1 MSPVYVN
8 LLGSV
13 GLLAFWYFSYRWI
26 QRKRL
31 EDPLPPW
38 LRKKKACAL
47 TRRSRHRL
55 RRQHGVIDGEN
66 SETERSVDLVAAL
79 LAEAG
84 EESVTE
90 DTEREDTEE
99 EREDEEEENEART
112 PEVNPIDA
120 EGLSGLARE
129 ACEALKKAL
138 RRHRFL
144 WQRRQRAR
152 MLQHNGPQQFH
163 HAAGFCRVHGLR
175 GFQVSVWLLLT
186 LLWSTGNGVS
196 VRCTYHGTDINI
208 TSNTTSMNCQLN
220 CTCNNTQIYNGPCV
234 GTEARLPL
242 NVTFNQSR
250 RQWHSVMLKFGFQ
263 YHLEGW
269 FPLRVLNESHE
280 TNVTEVHGEVAC
292 FKNDTNITV
301 GQLMLNFTGHSYV
314 LRAVAHTSPFESH
327 VHWEETNATSNITSN
342 VTSLENTTT
351 VMLTLAKYAESD
363 YIFLQDMCPRFLRRT
378 LKLTKKKT
386 RNATFTGTNVT
397 SLPMWTPQ
405 CEGWKYW
412 ITLSMMWRNRRSA
425 LLRAKSRALGHWAL
439 LSICTV
445 AAGSI
450 ALLSLFCILLIGLR
464 RDLLEDFRYICRDEG
479 SSSTKNDVHRIV

>member
-55 RRQHGVIDGEN
+55 RRQHGIIDGEN

-269 FPLRVLNESHE
+269 FPLRVLNESRE
-280 TNVTEVHGEVAC
+280 TNVTEVRGEIAC
-292 FKNDTNITV
+292 FTNDTNVTV

-314 LRAVAHTSPFESH
+314 LQAVAHTSPFESY
-327 VHWEETNATSNITSN
+327 VHWEETNVTSN

-351 VMLTLAKYAESD
+351 VMLILTKYAESD

-378 LKLTKKKT
+378 LRLTKNKK
-386 RNATFTGTNVT
+386 RNSTFTGTNVT
-397 SLPMWTPQ
+397 SLPMWTPE

-412 ITLSMMWRNRRSA
+412 ITLSTMWRNRRSA

-479 SSSTKNDVHRIV
+479 GSSTKNDVHRIV

>member
-144 WQRRQRAR
+144 WQRRRRAQL
-152 MLQHNGPQQFH
+152 LQHNGPQQSH
-163 HAAGFCRVHGLR
+163 HAASFCRVHGLR

-269 FPLRVLNESHE
+269 FPLRVLNESRE
-280 TNVTEVHGEVAC
+280 TNVTEVRGEIAC
-292 FKNDTNITV
+292 FTNDTNVTV

-314 LRAVAHTSPFESH
+314 LQAVAHTSPFESY
-327 VHWEETNATSNITSN
+327 VHWEETNVTSN

-351 VMLTLAKYAESD
+351 VMLILTKYAESD

-378 LKLTKKKT
+378 LRLTKNKK
-386 RNATFTGTNVT
+386 RNSTFTGTNVT
-397 SLPMWTPQ
+397 SLPMWTPE

-412 ITLSMMWRNRRSA
+412 ITLSTMWRNRRSA

-479 SSSTKNDVHRIV
+479 GSSTKNDVHRIV

>member
-144 WQRRQRAR
+144 WQRRRRAR
-152 MLQHNGPQQFH
+152 LLQHNGPQQSH
-163 HAAGFCRVHGLR
+163 HAAVFCRVHGLR

-186 LLWSTGNGVS
+186 LLWNTGNGVS

-269 FPLRVLNESHE
+269 FPLRVLNESRE

-314 LRAVAHTSPFESH
+314 LQAVAHTSPFESY
-327 VHWEETNATSNITSN
+327 VHWEETNVTSN

-351 VMLTLAKYAESD
+351 VMLILTKYAESD
-363 YIFLQDMCPRFLRRT
+363 YIFLQDMCPRFLRKT
-378 LKLTKKKT
+378 LKLTKNKK
-386 RNATFTGTNVT
+386 RNSTFTGTNVT
-397 SLPMWTPQ
+397 SLPMWTSE

-412 ITLSMMWRNRRSA
+412 ITLSTMWRNRRSA

>member
-269 FPLRVLNESHE
+269 FPLRVLNESRE
-280 TNVTEVHGEVAC
+280 TNVTEVRGEIAC
-292 FKNDTNITV
+292 FTNDTNVTV

-314 LRAVAHTSPFESH
+314 LQAVAHTSPFESY
-327 VHWEETNATSNITSN
+327 VHWEETNVTSN

-351 VMLTLAKYAESD
+351 VMLILTKYAESD

-378 LKLTKKKT
+378 LRLTKNKK
-386 RNATFTGTNVT
+386 RNLTFTGTNVT
-397 SLPMWTPQ
+397 SLPMWTPE

-412 ITLSMMWRNRRSA
+412 ITLSTMWRNRRSA

-479 SSSTKNDVHRIV
+479 GSSTKNDVHRIV

>member
-144 WQRRQRAR
+144 WQRRRQAR
-152 MLQHNGPQQFH
+152 LLQHNGPQQSH
-163 HAAGFCRVHGLR
+163 HAAVFCRVHGLR

-327 VHWEETNATSNITSN
+327 VHWEETNATSN

-378 LKLTKKKT
+378 LKLTKNKT
-386 RNATFTGTNVT
+386 GNATFTGTNVT
-397 SLPMWTPQ
+397 SLPMWTPK
-405 CEGWKYW
+405 CDGWKYW

-479 SSSTKNDVHRIV
+479 GSSTKNDVHRIV

>member
-144 WQRRQRAR
+144 WQRRRRAQL
-152 MLQHNGPQQFH
+152 LQHNGPQQSH
-163 HAAGFCRVHGLR
+163 HAAVFCRVHGLR

-208 TSNTTSMNCQLN
+208 TSNTTSMNCHLN

-234 GTEARLPL
+234 GTEARLHL

-280 TNVTEVHGEVAC
+280 TNVTEVRGEIAC
-292 FKNDTNITV
+292 FTNDTNVTV

-314 LRAVAHTSPFESH
+314 LQAVAHTSPFESY
-327 VHWEETNATSNITSN
+327 VHWEETNVTSN

-351 VMLTLAKYAESD
+351 VMLILTKYAESD
-363 YIFLQDMCPRFLRRT
+363 YIFLQDMCPRFLRKT
-378 LKLTKKKT
+378 LKLT
-386 RNATFTGTNVT
+386 RNKRRNSTFTGTNVT
-397 SLPMWTPQ
+397 SLPMWTPE

-412 ITLSMMWRNRRSA
+412 ITLSTMWKNRRSA
-425 LLRAKSRALGHWAL
+425 LFRAKSRALGHWAL

>member
-1 MSPVYVN
+1 M
-8 LLGSV
+8 
-13 GLLAFWYFSYRWI
+13 
-26 QRKRL
+26 
-31 EDPLPPW
+31 
-38 LRKKKACAL
+38 
-47 TRRSRHRL
+47 
-55 RRQHGVIDGEN
+55 
-66 SETERSVDLVAAL
+66 
-79 LAEAG
+79 
-84 EESVTE
+84 
-90 DTEREDTEE
+90 
-99 EREDEEEENEART
+99 
-112 PEVNPIDA
+112 
-120 EGLSGLARE
+120 
-129 ACEALKKAL
+129 
-138 RRHRFL
+138 
-144 WQRRQRAR
+144 
-152 MLQHNGPQQFH
+152 
-163 HAAGFCRVHGLR
+163 
-175 GFQVSVWLLLT
+175 WLLLT
-186 LLWSTGNGVS
+186 LLLNTGNGVS

-378 LKLTKKKT
+378 LKLTKNKT

-397 SLPMWTPQ
+397 SLPMWTPK
-405 CEGWKYW
+405 CDGWKYW

>member
-13 GLLAFWYFSYRWI
+13 GLLAFWYFSYHWI

-269 FPLRVLNESHE
+269 FPLRVLNESRE
-280 TNVTEVHGEVAC
+280 TNVTEVRGEIAC
-292 FKNDTNITV
+292 FTNDTNVTV

-314 LRAVAHTSPFESH
+314 LQAVAHTSPFESY
-327 VHWEETNATSNITSN
+327 VHWEETNVTSN

-351 VMLTLAKYAESD
+351 VMLILTKYAESD

-378 LKLTKKKT
+378 LRLTKNKK
-386 RNATFTGTNVT
+386 RNSTFTGTNVT
-397 SLPMWTPQ
+397 SLPMWTPE

-412 ITLSMMWRNRRSA
+412 ITLSTMWRNRRSA

-479 SSSTKNDVHRIV
+479 GSSTKNDVHRIV

>member
-163 HAAGFCRVHGLR
+163 HAAVFCRVHGLR

-186 LLWSTGNGVS
+186 LFWSTGYGVS
-196 VRCTYHGTDINI
+196 VRCTYHGTDINV
-208 TSNTTSMNCQLN
+208 TSNATSMNCRLN
-220 CTCNNTQIYNGPCV
+220 CTCNHTQIYNGPCA
-234 GTEARLPL
+234 GAESKLPL
-242 NVTFNQSR
+242 NVTFRQSR
-250 RQWHSVMLKFGFQ
+250 RQWHSVMLTFGFQ

-269 FPLRVLNESHE
+269 FPLRILNESRDI
-280 TNVTEVHGEVAC
+280 NVTEVYGEVAC
-292 FKNDTNITV
+292 FTNDTNITM
-301 GQLMLNFTGHSYV
+301 GQLTLNLTGRSYV
-314 LRAVAHTSPFESH
+314 LRALARTSPFESS
-327 VHWEETNATSNITSN
+327 VNWEETNVTDNATSS
-342 VTSLENTTT
+342 ENNTVT
-351 VMLTLAKYAESD
+351 VMSVLTVYAESD
-363 YIFLQDMCPRFLRRT
+363 YIFLQDMCPRFLKRSVKLAKNNRRNT
-378 LKLTKKKT
+378 
-386 RNATFTGTNVT
+386 TFTGTNVT
-397 SLPMWTPQ
+397 SLPEWTLQQ
-405 CEGWKYW
+405 CQGWKYW
-412 ITLSMMWRNRRSA
+412 TTLSIMWKNRRSA

-479 SSSTKNDVHRIV
+479 SSSTKNDVHWIV

>member
-144 WQRRQRAR
+144 WQRRRRAR
-152 MLQHNGPQQFH
+152 LLQHNGPQQSH
-163 HAAGFCRVHGLR
+163 HAAVFCRVHGLR

-186 LLWSTGNGVS
+186 LFWSTGHGVS
-196 VRCTYHGTDINI
+196 VRCTYHGTDINV

-250 RQWHSVMLKFGFQ
+250 RKWHSVMLKFGFQ

-269 FPLRVLNESHE
+269 FPLRVLNESRE

-301 GQLMLNFTGHSYV
+301 GQLMLNFTDHSYV
-314 LRAVAHTSPFESH
+314 LRAVAHTSPFESY
-327 VHWEETNATSNITSN
+327 VHWEETNVTSN

-351 VMLTLAKYAESD
+351 VMLILTKYAESD

-378 LKLTKKKT
+378 LKITKRKT
-386 RNATFTGTNVT
+386 INATFTGTNVT
-397 SLPMWTPQ
+397 SLPMWTPE

-412 ITLSMMWRNRRSA
+412 TTLSMMWKNRRSA
-425 LLRAKSRALGHWAL
+425 LLRAKGRALGHWAL

>member
-144 WQRRQRAR
+144 WQRRRRAQL
-152 MLQHNGPQQFH
+152 LQHNGPQQSH
-163 HAAGFCRVHGLR
+163 HAAVFCRVHGLR

-186 LLWSTGNGVS
+186 LFWSTGHGVS
-196 VRCTYHGTDINI
+196 VRCTYHGTDVNR
-208 TSNTTSMNCQLN
+208 TSNTTSMNCHLN
-220 CTCNNTQIYNGPCV
+220 CTCNHTQIYSGPCT
-234 GTEARLPL
+234 GTEAKLPL
-242 NVTFNQSR
+242 NVTFRQSR
-250 RQWHSVMLKFGFQ
+250 RVWHSVMLKFGFQ

-269 FPLRVLNESHE
+269 FPLRILNESRE
-280 TNVTEVHGEVAC
+280 INVTEVRGEVAC
-292 FKNDTNITV
+292 STNATNVTV
-301 GQLMLNFTGHSYV
+301 GQLTLNFSGRSYV
-314 LRAVAHTSPFESH
+314 LRAIAHTSPFESY
-327 VHWEETNATSNITSN
+327 VRWEETNVTDN
-342 VTSLENTTT
+342 VTYWENTTT
-351 VMLTLAKYAESD
+351 VMSTLKKYAESD
-363 YIFLQDMCPRFLRRT
+363 YIFLQDMCPRFIRRS
-378 LKLTKKKT
+378 LKLTKNRT
-386 RNATFTGTNVT
+386 RNKTVTGTNIT
-397 SLPMWTPQ
+397 SLPVWTSECQ
-405 CEGWKYW
+405 GWTYW
-412 ITLSMMWRNRRSA
+412 TTLSVMWRNRRSA

>member
-269 FPLRVLNESHE
+269 FPLRVLNESRE
-280 TNVTEVHGEVAC
+280 TNVTEVRGEIAC
-292 FKNDTNITV
+292 FTNDTNVTV

-314 LRAVAHTSPFESH
+314 LQAVAHTSPFESY
-327 VHWEETNATSNITSN
+327 VHWEETNVTSN

-351 VMLTLAKYAESD
+351 VMLILTKYAESD

-378 LKLTKKKT
+378 LRLTKNKK

-397 SLPMWTPQ
+397 SLPMWTPE

-412 ITLSMMWRNRRSA
+412 ITLSTMWRNRRSA

-479 SSSTKNDVHRIV
+479 GSSTKNDVHRIV

>member
-1 MSPVYVN
+1 M
-8 LLGSV
+8 
-13 GLLAFWYFSYRWI
+13 
-26 QRKRL
+26 
-31 EDPLPPW
+31 
-38 LRKKKACAL
+38 
-47 TRRSRHRL
+47 
-55 RRQHGVIDGEN
+55 
-66 SETERSVDLVAAL
+66 
-79 LAEAG
+79 
-84 EESVTE
+84 
-90 DTEREDTEE
+90 
-99 EREDEEEENEART
+99 
-112 PEVNPIDA
+112 
-120 EGLSGLARE
+120 
-129 ACEALKKAL
+129 
-138 RRHRFL
+138 
-144 WQRRQRAR
+144 
-152 MLQHNGPQQFH
+152 
-163 HAAGFCRVHGLR
+163 
-175 GFQVSVWLLLT
+175 WLLLT
-186 LLWSTGNGVS
+186 LLWNTGNGVS

-314 LRAVAHTSPFESH
+314 LRAVAHTSPFESY
-327 VHWEETNATSNITSN
+327 VHWEETNATSNMTSN

-378 LKLTKKKT
+378 LKITKRKT
-386 RNATFTGTNVT
+386 INATFTGTNVT
-397 SLPMWTPQ
+397 SLPMWTPE

-412 ITLSMMWRNRRSA
+412 TTLSIMWKNRRSA

>member
-163 HAAGFCRVHGLR
+163 HAAVFCRVHGLR

-186 LLWSTGNGVS
+186 LFWSTGHGVS
-196 VRCTYHGTDINI
+196 VRCTYHGTDINV

-242 NVTFNQSR
+242 NVTFQQSR

-269 FPLRVLNESHE
+269 FPLRVLNESRE
-280 TNVTEVHGEVAC
+280 TNVTEVRGEIAC
-292 FKNDTNITV
+292 FTNDTNVTV

-314 LRAVAHTSPFESH
+314 LQAVAHTSPFESY
-327 VHWEETNATSNITSN
+327 VHWEETNVTSN

-351 VMLTLAKYAESD
+351 VMLILTKYAESD
-363 YIFLQDMCPRFLRRT
+363 YIFLQDMCPRFLRKT
-378 LKLTKKKT
+378 LKLTKNKK
-386 RNATFTGTNVT
+386 RNSTFTGTNVT
-397 SLPMWTPQ
+397 SLPMWTSE

-412 ITLSMMWRNRRSA
+412 ITLSTMWRNRRSA

>member
-112 PEVNPIDA
+112 PEVNPMDA

-144 WQRRQRAR
+144 WQRRRRAR
-152 MLQHNGPQQFH
+152 LLQHNGPQQSH
-163 HAAGFCRVHGLR
+163 HAAVFCRVHGLR
-175 GFQVSVWLLLT
+175 
-186 LLWSTGNGVS
+186 
-196 VRCTYHGTDINI
+196 
-208 TSNTTSMNCQLN
+208 
-220 CTCNNTQIYNGPCV
+220 
-234 GTEARLPL
+234 
-242 NVTFNQSR
+242 
-250 RQWHSVMLKFGFQ
+250 GFQ

-269 FPLRVLNESHE
+269 FPLRILNESRDI
-280 TNVTEVHGEVAC
+280 NVTEVYGEVAC
-292 FKNDTNITV
+292 FTNDTNITM
-301 GQLMLNFTGHSYV
+301 GQLTLNLTGRSYV
-314 LRAVAHTSPFESH
+314 LRALARTSPFESS
-327 VHWEETNATSNITSN
+327 VNWEETNVTDNATSS
-342 VTSLENTTT
+342 ENNTVT
-351 VMLTLAKYAESD
+351 VMSVLTVYAESD
-363 YIFLQDMCPRFLRRT
+363 YIFLQDMCPRFLKRSVKLAKNNRRNT
-378 LKLTKKKT
+378 
-386 RNATFTGTNVT
+386 TFTGTNVT
-397 SLPMWTPQ
+397 SLPEWTLQQ
-405 CEGWKYW
+405 CQGWKYW
-412 ITLSMMWRNRRSA
+412 TTLSIMWKNRRSA

-479 SSSTKNDVHRIV
+479 SSSTKNDVHWIV

>member
-269 FPLRVLNESHE
+269 FPLRVLNESRE
-280 TNVTEVHGEVAC
+280 TNVTEVRGEIAC
-292 FKNDTNITV
+292 FTNDTNVTV

-314 LRAVAHTSPFESH
+314 LQAVAHTSPFESY
-327 VHWEETNATSNITSN
+327 VHWEETNVTSN

-351 VMLTLAKYAESD
+351 VMLILTKYAESD

-378 LKLTKKKT
+378 LRLTKNKK
-386 RNATFTGTNVT
+386 RNSTFTGTNVT
-397 SLPMWTPQ
+397 SLPMWTPE

-412 ITLSMMWRNRRSA
+412 ITLSTMWRNRRSA

-479 SSSTKNDVHRIV
+479 GSSTKNDVHRIV

>member
-99 EREDEEEENEART
+99 EREDEEENEART

-144 WQRRQRAR
+144 WQRRRRAQL
-152 MLQHNGPQQFH
+152 LQHNGPQQSH

-269 FPLRVLNESHE
+269 FPLRVLNESRE
-280 TNVTEVHGEVAC
+280 TNVTEVRGEIAC
-292 FKNDTNITV
+292 FTNDTNVTV

-314 LRAVAHTSPFESH
+314 LQAVAHTSPFESY
-327 VHWEETNATSNITSN
+327 VHWEETNVTSN

-351 VMLTLAKYAESD
+351 VMLILTKYAESD

-378 LKLTKKKT
+378 LRLTKNKK
-386 RNATFTGTNVT
+386 RNSTFTGTNVT
-397 SLPMWTPQ
+397 SLPMWTPE

-412 ITLSMMWRNRRSA
+412 ITLSTMWRNRRSA

-479 SSSTKNDVHRIV
+479 GSSTKNDVHRIV